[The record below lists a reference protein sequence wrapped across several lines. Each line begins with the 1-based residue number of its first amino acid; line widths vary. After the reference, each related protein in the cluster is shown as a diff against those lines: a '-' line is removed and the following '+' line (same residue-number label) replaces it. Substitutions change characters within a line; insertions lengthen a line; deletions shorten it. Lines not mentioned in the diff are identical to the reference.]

1 MKEKVKVLSI
11 NTKRKRKTLK
21 GSADSGMTLAK
32 CMEQFAPG
40 LYTFSEAYVE
50 DAIGAV
56 ETLRPEVIWI
66 AQEASKDCSE
76 LVKEIKRVH
85 PTAVIFLMFVG
96 LVDDE
101 QEMMEKFYALGTY
114 KCYFLP
120 PLMLDT
126 LAHDMYVALNLEG
139 QNGEAGQR

>member
-1 MKEKVKVLSI
+1 MKDKVKVLSI
-11 NTKRKRKTLK
+11 NTKKKKTPSK
-21 GSADSGMTLAK
+21 GSADSGMSLIK

-40 LYTFSEAYVE
+40 LYTFSEAYVA

-56 ETLRPEVIWI
+56 ETLRPEVIWMT
-66 AQEASKDCSE
+66 QEASKDCSE
-76 LVKEIKRVH
+76 LVIEIKRVH
-85 PTAVIFLMFVG
+85 PTAAIFLMFIG

-101 QEMMEKFYALGTY
+101 QEMMERFYSLGVY

-126 LAHDMYVALNLEG
+126 LAHDMHVALNMEG
-139 QNGEAGQR
+139 RDGEAERR